1 MTIIDAETAIQMLY
15 EHANARRVPY
25 NPARWTTS
33 KTFVPDF
40 VRQEAKFIPDPAI
53 STDRV
58 FIKDP
63 IIN

>member
-1 MTIIDAETAIQMLY
+1 MTIIDVETAIQMLY
-15 EHANARRVPY
+15 DHASARRAPY
-25 NPARWTTS
+25 NPARWTTG

-40 VRQEAKFIPDPAI
+40 VQQEAKFIPDPVY
-53 STDRV
+53 STKRV